1 MNQEMG
7 IIIDSTVLNSYK
19 NGDACA
25 RKLILDAVDGDI
37 NISVSTVSIMNIW
50 SRDTFDRK
58 SEIGFTGIFS
68 FLKII
73 SLDGDVA
80 RYAGGSLREYIETD
94 SLVGVEQAV
103 VAAHAVLMGKDI
115 VTNEPDRYVQF
126 NSNVRFLGNYI
137 D

>member
-1 MNQEMG
+1 MNQETG

-37 NISVSTVSIMNIW
+37 NISVSAVSIMNIW

-73 SLDGDVA
+73 SLDRRVRALD
-80 RYAGGSLREYIETD
+80 
-94 SLVGVEQAV
+94 QASQSRK
-103 VAAHAVLMGKDI
+103 M
-115 VTNEPDRYVQF
+115 F
-126 NSNVRFLGNYI
+126 NSNHVLFLFSHQ
-137 D
+137 

>member
-1 MNQEMG
+1 M
-7 IIIDSTVLNSYK
+7 
-19 NGDACA
+19 
-25 RKLILDAVDGDI
+25 
-37 NISVSTVSIMNIW
+37 
-50 SRDTFDRK
+50 RD
-58 SEIGFTGIFS
+58 
-68 FLKII
+68 
-73 SLDGDVA
+73 
-80 RYAGGSLREYIETD
+80 YIETD

>member
-1 MNQEMG
+1 
-7 IIIDSTVLNSYK
+7 
-19 NGDACA
+19 
-25 RKLILDAVDGDI
+25 
-37 NISVSTVSIMNIW
+37 MNIW

-68 FLKII
+68 FLNII